1 MERAAPGAGWLLFGF
16 GASLSLILLMVAPR
30 LEYDQGTPR
39 YDFSV
44 HNASYRPG
52 LAMVS
57 NPTSRSRRATL
68 ATRLP
73 C

>member
-1 MERAAPGAGWLLFGF
+1 MERPAAGAGWLQLGF
-16 GASLSLILLMVAPR
+16 GASLSLVLLLVAPR

-52 LAMVS
+52 LAM
-57 NPTSRSRRATL
+57 AT
-68 ATRLP
+68 
-73 C
+73 